1 MIREYFGLTVREKR
15 SFLIILILLSGSI
28 LFRIYISHR
37 EADTIELPDEQFKQV
52 HSFVTSLEEIPQ
64 PVPVKPKVFQNSKDI
79 LNRFVEFNPNTIS
92 LNDLLDMG
100 LDDFLAGN
108 IIRYREAGGIFRKPD
123 DLSRIYGMDPEVYTR
138 LEPFIYFPETVPMA
152 ESASSNEAE
161 LKNVP
166 LFNSELNSAGISDFM
181 KIEGMDPEVAGR
193 IIRYRELLGGFCFY
207 EQLKEVYGLFDSV
220 RIRLIKEFSIDEA
233 KIKKISL
240 KTASYPELLRHP
252 YLEKSHVNEMFK
264 LKDFYGD
271 SIHFS
276 HLVENRSLPDSIL
289 HRIKPY
295 ILE

>member
-1 MIREYFGLTVREKR
+1 MIREYFSLTVREKR

-28 LFRIYISHR
+28 IFRIYISFR

-52 HSFVTSLEEIPQ
+52 QSFVSSLEEIPQ
-64 PVPVKPKVFQNSKDI
+64 PVPVKPKAFQNSKSI

-92 LNDLLDMG
+92 LNELLDMG

-108 IIRYREAGGIFRKPD
+108 IIRYREAGGIFREPD

-138 LEPFIYFPETVPMA
+138 LEPFINFPDIIPMA
-152 ESASSNEAE
+152 ESAFSNEAE
-161 LKNVP
+161 LKNVQ
-166 LFNSELNSAGISDFM
+166 LYISEINSAEIRDFM
-181 KIEGMDPEVAGR
+181 RIAGMDPEVAGR
-193 IIRYRELLGGFCFY
+193 IIRYRELLGGYCFY
-207 EQLKEVYGLFDSV
+207 EQLKEVYGLFDTV
-220 RIRLIKEFSIDEA
+220 RFRIIKEFSIDEA
-233 KIKKISL
+233 KIRKISL
-240 KTASYPELLRHP
+240 KTASYSELLRHP
-252 YLEKSHVNEMFK
+252 YLEKSHVNELFK

-276 HLVENRSLPDSIL
+276 HLVQNQSLPDSIL